1 MSSTKDLTLDSL
13 DLLEPV
19 IESEDHGDGDGDGDD
34 DASAAYSEDTEPS
47 VAKVRTSMKE
57 RAAKN
62 ERESLGA
69 NETRAVLFLRF
80 FAFFILL
87 LTAILVCLGVYFYT
101 KRDEEE
107 DFEYVYEASA
117 ERLIQSFHESVAQ
130 LLAGVDAGAVAITS
144 YALDTATN
152 FPNVTMPNWEL
163 RAANTRVITKSITFQ
178 WFPLVQEEDRLGWE
192 AYANQTHM
200 QQMKTF
206 AAENEFIA
214 RQDNAFGLEN
224 SDISLPGGG
233 GGATAEEENVT
244 DPENRV
250 MQEQAEEAQ
259 PVPLMAR
266 PFSPQLINL
275 MTGQVQDYNTGPYLP
290 FWQTS
295 PALPFPIIPSLNI
308 LTDPQFAL
316 FAGKVIE
323 TNEAYL
329 SNTIE
334 TGDLPGFTLLRGQ
347 YRHNQELFL
356 GDAFTTLTYPVFDNF
371 STSRKLVGVVLSDV
385 SPCFV
390 CDTKKKVSNI
400 IYISKRLTATYLS
413 P

>member
-1 MSSTKDLTLDSL
+1 MSTEEVLILDSL
-13 DLLEPV
+13 HSLDPV
-19 IESEDHGDGDGDGDD
+19 IEDSEDHDD
-34 DASAAYSEDTEPS
+34 DVSAASSENTEPS
-47 VAKVRTSMKE
+47 VLAKVTTSMKE

-62 ERESLGA
+62 ERENLGA

-80 FAFFILL
+80 FAFLILF

-117 ERLIQSFHESVAQ
+117 ERVIQSFHESVAQ

-152 FPNVTMPNWEL
+152 FPNVTMPDWEL
-163 RAANTRVITKSITFQ
+163 RGANTRVITKSITFQ

-200 QQMKTF
+200 HQMKSLM
-206 AAENEFIA
+206 AENEFIA
-214 RQDNAFGLEN
+214 RQDHAFGLES
-224 SDISLPGGG
+224 SDSLPGGG
-233 GGATAEEENVT
+233 AGGAAATEEGNVT
-244 DPENRV
+244 DPENRA
-250 MQEQAEEAQ
+250 MQEEAEETQ
-259 PVPLMAR
+259 PIPLMAR
-266 PFSPQLINL
+266 PFSPQLTNVV
-275 MTGQVQDYNTGPYLP
+275 TGQVEDYNTGPYMP

-295 PALPFPIIPSLNI
+295 PALPMPVLPSINI
-308 LTDPQFAL
+308 LTSPQFAL
-316 FAGKVIE
+316 FAAKVIE

-371 STSRKLVGVVLSDV
+371 SPSRKLVGVVLSDV
-385 SPCFV
+385 SLRFV
-390 CDTKKKVSNI
+390 CDTKKKVPNKV
-400 IYISKRLTATYLS
+400 YNISKRLAATYLS